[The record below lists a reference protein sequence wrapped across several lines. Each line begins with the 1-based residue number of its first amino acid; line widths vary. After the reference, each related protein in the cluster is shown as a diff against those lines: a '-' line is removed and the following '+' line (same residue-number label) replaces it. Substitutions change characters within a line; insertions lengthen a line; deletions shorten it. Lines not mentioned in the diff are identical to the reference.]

1 MAEAIAEITVL
12 VEAGMM
18 TEAEVNRF
26 IARMEDAR

>member
-18 TEAEVNRF
+18 TEAEVNRV